1 MCETNFTN
9 AYHIE
14 IIFHKNI
21 YVGIIYIY
29 INSGDLFNDIF
40 PTGKYDE
47 RKPPFILT
55 NTYLVYGWATKLVSV
70 KTSKQKNL
78 QSAVL

>member
-9 AYHIE
+9 IYHIE
-14 IIFHKNI
+14 IIFHS
-21 YVGIIYIY
+21 IY

-78 QSAVL
+78 HSAVL